1 MRHACCLASVLL
13 LASASPVTAAQ
24 PSTDTI
30 VVKGTRLDPLHAR
43 QRAVDFVDRT
53 GVAHGQQQVARW
65 VMPVCIKVIGLQKA
79 YASRVESIMHGI
91 AQEANIKVAGRK
103 CDPNIT
109 VSFAPDAGKVVEKI
123 ASRRPQQLR
132 ELTLVEKQQL
142 LTGEA
147 AARWWYATDERDR
160 DGVEAN
166 NLAAP
171 WISMAGTTTPLPL
184 VDGVRATQQYN
195 SGSNLR
201 TPVMRQLFGA
211 TVVIDSDKA
220 GDLPLDSVAAYAAMV
235 AFAEIDASS
244 PPPDSVLGLFAPD
257 GIETSLTDWDMA
269 FLKSLYRMPLDR
281 TARIQR
287 GHLVEALL
295 DERLPKRGSGRP
307 SE

>member
-1 MRHACCLASVLL
+1 MRHACRLASVLL
-13 LASASPVTAAQ
+13 LASASPLIAAQ
-24 PSTDTI
+24 PSSDTI
-30 VVKGTRLDPLHAR
+30 VVKGTRLDPLQAR
-43 QRAVDFVDRT
+43 QRAVDFVNRT

-65 VMPVCIKVIGLQKA
+65 AVPVCIKVIGLQKA
-79 YASRVESIMHGI
+79 YASRVERVMHGI
-91 AQEANIKVAGRK
+91 AREANIKVAGRK

-109 VSFAPDAGKVVEKI
+109 VSFTPDAGKVVQKI
-123 ASRRPQQLR
+123 VSRRPQQLR
-132 ELTLVEKQQL
+132 ELTLAEKQQL

-147 AARWWYATDERDR
+147 AARWWYATGERDR

-171 WISMAGTTTPLPL
+171 WITMAGTTTPLPL

-195 SGSNLR
+195 SASNLR

-220 GDLPLDSVAAYAAMV
+220 SNLPLDSVAAYAAMV

-244 PPPDSVLGLFAPD
+244 PPPDSILGLFAPD

-295 DERLPKRGSGRP
+295 DERLPRSGSAQSR
-307 SE
+307 E